1 MTHNL
6 KTWKE
11 YYQRIVSGE
20 KTFEVRKNDRD
31 FQTGDFLKL
40 EEYDPTTDS
49 FTGNSITKRVSYI
62 LHGGDFGVEQDT
74 VVMALDSNLYA
85 V

>member
-1 MTHNL
+1 MTHSL
-6 KTWKE
+6 KTWPE

-31 FQTGDFLKL
+31 YQTGDYLDL
-40 EEYDPTTDS
+40 QEYDPAS
-49 FTGNSITKRVSYI
+49 NKYTGSSITKKVSYI
-62 LHGGDFGVEQDT
+62 LHGGSFGVESGT
-74 VVMALDSNLYA
+74 VVMALDGNPYA